1 VSVVVPCGM
10 QKLVLDGAG
19 DVDGGEEYVETRY
32 YDGLIGIDKQHHTV
46 SFECTLCPCVHSVGK
61 NCFTEICNFSCA

>member
-1 VSVVVPCGM
+1 MSVVVALSRV

-46 SFECTLCPCVHSVGK
+46 SFECLPSLGK
-61 NCFTEICNFSCA
+61 NCVTESVNSSCA

>member
-1 VSVVVPCGM
+1 MSVVVALSRV

-46 SFECTLCPCVHSVGK
+46 SFEFTCARVCPL
-61 NCFTEICNFSCA
+61 

>member
-1 VSVVVPCGM
+1 
-10 QKLVLDGAG
+10 VLDGGGG

-46 SFECTLCPCVHSVGK
+46 TFEFEFTCVCTLPSMPLL
-61 NCFTEICNFSCA
+61 FLSLLLIILML